1 MMVVKEVFVLF
12 LLYIH
17 VIDGLVYAGYNAITK
32 QEGISSLDRYRC
44 AETYVGF
51 EYIGHVLSPDGV
63 CTAVQY
69 GWSGVVPPGS
79 EYLKK
84 TLNCNVFDTPV

>member
-1 MMVVKEVFVLF
+1 MRTVLASVLF
-12 LLYIH
+12 QLYVH

-51 EYIGHVLSPDGV
+51 EYIGHILSPDGV

-69 GWSGVVPPGS
+69 GWSGVVSPGS

-84 TLNCNVFDTPV
+84 TWNCNVFDTPV